1 MKMLKLS
8 TIATSA
14 AFSIGLCVSITASAS
29 SVSGSVE
36 AGKAKAA
43 TCAACH
49 GEGGAK
55 PIAPDYP
62 VLAGQYPDYLV
73 AALQQYKSGKR
84 KNASM
89 NGFAAAL
96 KTQDMKDLAVYFAA
110 QPPLLRSKY

>member
-1 MKMLKLS
+1 MKLFKFSAFVSAVVLS
-8 TIATSA
+8 SA
-14 AFSIGLCVSITASAS
+14 ALVAQAS

-62 VLAGQYPDYLV
+62 LLAGQYPDYLV

-110 QPPLLRSKY
+110 QPPALRSKY